1 MADFWWRPLAAI
13 GLSALF
19 ALALWPF
26 GGGAAAAVVFAILL
40 LLYLVYH
47 LRNLKVLAEW
57 LQTPDSPVPE
67 GSGMWVDIFA
77 ALYHQGRAQSRSQ
90 HQLSAA
96 LERFQRAAEAMPD
109 GIIMLD
115 ESDLIEWCNPV
126 AEAQFGLSSRRDLGQ
141 RITYL
146 LRQAQ
151 FTDYLAAHNYRDPL
165 ILKAPRNSDIMLSIQ
180 LVPFGDKQKLLIS
193 RDITQLERVETM
205 RRDFVANVSH
215 ELRTPLTVVAGFLEG
230 LAEGEGAEVRQ
241 EQRHFQLMLEQ
252 SRRMQRLIEDLL
264 TLSRLESAQQRL
276 QEEPVNVP
284 ELLRSLHKEALS
296 LSAGRHRIS
305 LELRADEGLAGSES
319 ELRSAFGNLISN
331 AIRYTPE
338 GGEIALCWELRDG
351 EGVFSVSDTG
361 IGIEAQHLP
370 RLTERFYRIDR
381 SRSRETGG
389 TGLGLSIVK
398 HVLTR
403 HQARLEIASEPGKGS
418 TFRACFPAQRL
429 VEIKE
434 AARAASGAG

>member
-1 MADFWWRPLAAI
+1 MSDFWWRPLAAI

-19 ALALWPF
+19 ALVLWPF
-26 GGGAAAAVVFAILL
+26 AGGAAAAVVFAILL
-40 LLYLVYH
+40 LLYLVHH
-47 LRNLKVLAEW
+47 LRNLKALGDW
-57 LQTPDSPVPE
+57 LRAPDAPVPE
-67 GSGMWVDIFA
+67 GSGIWGEVFA
-77 ALYHQGRAQSRSQ
+77 ALYHRGRAQSRSQ

-96 LERFQRAAEAMPD
+96 LERFRQAAEAMPD

-115 ESDLIEWCNPV
+115 EADLIEWCNPV
-126 AEAQFGLSSRRDLGQ
+126 AEAQFGLSSKRDLGQ

-151 FTDYLAAHNYRDPL
+151 FTEYLSAHNYRDPL
-165 ILKAPRNSDIMLSIQ
+165 ILKAPRSTDVTLSIQ

-193 RDITQLERVETM
+193 RDITRFERVETM

-230 LAEGEGAEVRQ
+230 LAEGEGAEARQ
-241 EQRHFQLMLEQ
+241 DQRHFQLMLEQ

-264 TLSRLESAQQRL
+264 TLSRLESP
-276 QEEPVNVP
+276 QERRSDEVVNVP
-284 ELLRSLHKEALS
+284 TLLEALCKEALS
-296 LSAGRHRIS
+296 LSAGRHRIR
-305 LELRADEGLAGSES
+305 LEIGSGSGLMGSES

-338 GGEIALCWELRDG
+338 GGEITLRWGIEGGD
-351 EGVFSVSDTG
+351 GVFSVQDTG
-361 IGIEAQHLP
+361 IGIEPQHLP
-370 RLTERFYRIDR
+370 RLTERFYRVDR
-381 SRSRETGG
+381 GRSRETGG

-418 TFRACFPAQRL
+418 TFRACFPVQRL
-429 VEIKE
+429 EKITREV
-434 AARAASGAG
+434 S